1 MSEYD
6 RPKDCP
12 FSGITCYPTLCKIG
26 AYDPRSDGQECAIKL
41 IASNMV
47 KVSYLL
53 EAIARDIQKKE
64 VNNRDQP

>member
-12 FSGITCYPTLCKIG
+12 FSGRTCYPTLCKIG
-26 AYDPRSDGQECAIKL
+26 AYDPRSDGQVCAIKL
-41 IASNMV
+41 MASNMV

-64 VNNRDQP
+64 ASDNDRH